1 MRRSGRLFIVLGV
14 VLGLAA
20 VLLIVV
26 ALAGG
31 DSGDDQQ
38 ASAETKPTD
47 VSIIQAKREIPPHT
61 VLKAEDL
68 ESVVVKSDTVNED
81 VAKDVSQVIGFAY
94 SADLVEGQ
102 RVLLSQLE
110 LSGVAEELEPGR
122 RAVSLPVTKN
132 NLVAGLIRQDDRI
145 DVVYEFNAALEG
157 VYPSTPVETSGRP
170 ELTGEIVLPPFGE
183 EPDPLGHPFPGE
195 PGSRTIITDANDGN
209 PVSKIVLQD
218 VRVLRVISPD
228 ANAAS
233 SGSSDNEDFLVL
245 DVDPSQAEFIH
256 MMQFAG
262 EYQIILRNPND
273 RDIANT
279 TGINFELL
287 VDGYKLPI
295 PKAIRIPMA
304 GAQ

>member
-14 VLGLAA
+14 VLALAA

-31 DSGDDQQ
+31 DSSKDQQ
-38 ASAETKPTD
+38 AAAETKPTD
-47 VSIIQAKREIPPHT
+47 VSIVQAKREIPPHT

-81 VAKDVSQVIGFAY
+81 VAQDISQVIGFAY

-102 RVLLSQLE
+102 RILLSQLE

-145 DVVYEFNAALEG
+145 DVVYEFNALLEG
-157 VYPSTPVETSGRP
+157 VYPSTPVETAGRP
-170 ELTGEIVLPPFGE
+170 ELSGEVVVPPFGE
-183 EPDPLGHPFPGE
+183 EPDPPGQPFPGE
-195 PGSRTIITDANDGN
+195 AGSRTIVTDANDGN

-228 ANAAS
+228 ASAS
-233 SGSSDNEDFLVL
+233 AGSSDDMDYLVL
-245 DVDPSQAEFIH
+245 DVDPAQAEFVH
-256 MMQFAG
+256 MMQHAG

-279 TGINFELL
+279 PGINFELL

>member
-14 VLGLAA
+14 VLALAA

-31 DSGDDQQ
+31 DSDNDQQ
-38 ASAETKPTD
+38 AAAQTKPSD
-47 VSIIQAKREIPPHT
+47 VAIVQAKREIPPHT

-68 ESVVVKSDTVNED
+68 ESVIVKSDTVGED

-122 RAVSLPVTKN
+122 RAVSLPATQN
-132 NLVAGLIRQDDRI
+132 NLVAGLIRQDDRV
-145 DVVYEFNAALEG
+145 DVVYEFNALLEG

-170 ELTGEIVLPPFGE
+170 ELTGEVVVPPFGE
-183 EPDPLGHPFPGE
+183 QPDPPGHPFPGE
-195 PGSRTIITDANDGN
+195 PGSRTIVTDVNDGN
-209 PVSKIVLQD
+209 PISKIVLQD
-218 VRVLRVISPD
+218 IRVLRVITAD
-228 ANAAS
+228 ASQSTGGAS
-233 SGSSDNEDFLVL
+233 DDGDYLVL
-245 DVDPSQAEFIH
+245 DVDPAQAEVIL
-256 MMQFAG
+256 MMQQAG
-262 EYQIILRNPND
+262 EFQIILRNPND

-279 TGINFELL
+279 PGVNFELL

-295 PKAIRIPMA
+295 PKAVRIPLA